1 MSRHVVY
8 LHGFASSPESGKA
21 RRFADACASRG
32 IGFTCPATSTVEL
45 LRYQGYPHVWQLD
58 ETSAAGSSTARL
70 IWEFFSAHPL
80 EAS

>member
-32 IGFTCPATSTVEL
+32 IGFTCPDLNAPSFETLTVTRMLDQTRAAIAATRE
-45 LRYQGYPHVWQLD
+45 
-58 ETSAAGSSTARL
+58 
-70 IWEFFSAHPL
+70 
-80 EAS
+80 